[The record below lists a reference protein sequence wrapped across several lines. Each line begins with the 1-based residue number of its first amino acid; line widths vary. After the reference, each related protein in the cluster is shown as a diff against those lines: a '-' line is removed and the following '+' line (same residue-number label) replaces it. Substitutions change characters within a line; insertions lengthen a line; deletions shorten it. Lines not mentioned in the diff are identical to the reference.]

1 MLQKATLLAT
11 MWIAVH
17 SCSNPFEARDGT
29 LLIQVNTHEKR
40 LHWPPDDS
48 GREVTLINALDD
60 PRGFAGFELDIGG
73 VGPRMT
79 FTAADFAVGAD
90 QQFRVPSS
98 GDMRFSARLMQD
110 DRVVA
115 EGSGVWTLE
124 PNVEWRLRVN
134 RAPFPPDQP
143 LGFTLDDLKKRN
155 PPCGWW
161 WCWRNWRFPVT
172 DDAANYEYEALW
184 LSLHRVHPDECVDV
198 C

>member
-1 MLQKATLLAT
+1 MKSKAALLAATCIAAVSCSNSFETQDATLL
-11 MWIAVH
+11 MH
-17 SCSNPFEARDGT
+17 
-29 LLIQVNTHEKR
+29 VNSREQR

-48 GREVTLINALDD
+48 GEEVTLVNALDD
-60 PRGFAGFELDIGG
+60 PRGFAGFELEIGS
-73 VGPRMT
+73 VDPRMT
-79 FTAADFAVGAD
+79 FTAADFVDGGLE
-90 QQFRVPSS
+90 FRVPDS
-98 GDMRFSARLMQD
+98 GAMRFSARLVQD
-110 DRVVA
+110 NRVVA
-115 EGSGVWTLE
+115 EGSGMWTLE

-143 LGFTLDDLKKRN
+143 FGFTLDDIKKRS

-161 WCWRNWRFPVT
+161 WCWRNWRFPIT